1 MLSIVNNVAS
11 AIRNLPSTQTDPINL
26 SEKSEKV
33 TRIPERNINDPEK
46 TEYDPDR
53 EIISVM
59 TDQKLNEPNHKQL
72 RSPGELDWSVPLAVQ
87 GYGSIT
93 GSLIQLGVY
102 SHKPAIQVKEF
113 STGQSIWCQVNESVL
128 SDVGKMI
135 CAKHVWDGQEVRV
148 TGMINF
154 DDTGKMTHLFDS
166 KISFFYRRQVS
177 LEELHDP
184 GFSEGLPSEEYLERL
199 RND

>member
-1 MLSIVNNVAS
+1 MLLQPFEVFLPRNMIQSIS
-11 AIRNLPSTQTDPINL
+11 SK
-26 SEKSEKV
+26 KSEKV
-33 TRIPERNINDPEK
+33 ARILEQNINDLEK
-46 TEYDPDR
+46 TEYDLGR

-59 TDQKLNEPNHKQL
+59 MDLNLHEPSHKQL
-72 RSPGELDWSVPLAVQ
+72 RSPDKLDLPVPFAVQ

-93 GSLIQLGVY
+93 GSLIQLGAY
-102 SHKPAIQVKEF
+102 SSKPAIQVKEF
-113 STGQSIWCQVNESVL
+113 SAGQNIWCQVNESVL
-128 SDVGKMI
+128 SDVGQMI
-135 CAKHVWDGQEVRV
+135 CAKHVWDEQDVRV

-154 DDTGKMTHLFDS
+154 DDTGKITHLFDS

-184 GFSEGLPSEEYLERL
+184 DFSERLPSEEYLERL

>member
-1 MLSIVNNVAS
+1 MQ
-11 AIRNLPSTQTDPINL
+11 PDPINL
-26 SEKSEKV
+26 SKKSEKV
-33 TRIPERNINDPEK
+33 ARIPGRNVNDHEK

-53 EIISVM
+53 KIISVM
-59 TDQKLNEPNHKQL
+59 TDQKLYEPSHKQL
-72 RSPGELDWSVPLAVQ
+72 RPSGKLDLPVPFAVQ

-93 GSLIQLGVY
+93 GSLIQLGAY
-102 SHKPAIQVKEF
+102 SSKPSIQVKEF
-113 STGQSIWCQVNESVL
+113 STGQNIWCQVNESVL
-128 SDVGKMI
+128 SDVGEMI

-166 KISFFYRRQVS
+166 NISFFYRRQVS

-184 GFSEGLPSEEYLERL
+184 DFSEGLPSEEYLERL

>member
-1 MLSIVNNVAS
+1 MLLQPFEVFLPRNMIQSIS
-11 AIRNLPSTQTDPINL
+11 SK
-26 SEKSEKV
+26 KSEKV
-33 TRIPERNINDPEK
+33 ARILEQNINDLEK
-46 TEYDPDR
+46 TEYDLGR

-59 TDQKLNEPNHKQL
+59 MDLNLHEPIHKRLCPPSKLD
-72 RSPGELDWSVPLAVQ
+72 ELPAAFAVQ

-93 GSLIQLGVY
+93 GSLIQLGAY
-102 SHKPAIQVKEF
+102 SSKPAIQVKEF
-113 STGQSIWCQVNESVL
+113 SAGQNIWCQVNECVL

-154 DDTGKMTHLFDS
+154 DDTRKITHLFDS

-184 GFSEGLPSEEYLERL
+184 DFSEGLPSEEYLERL